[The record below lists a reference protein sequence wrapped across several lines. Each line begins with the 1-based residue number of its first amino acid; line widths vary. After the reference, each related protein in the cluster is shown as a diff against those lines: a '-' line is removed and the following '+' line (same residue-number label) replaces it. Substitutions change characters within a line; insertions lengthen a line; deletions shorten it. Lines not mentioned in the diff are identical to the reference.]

1 MNQIQDYLVR
11 RSIPLDL
18 ESGMDSPLYGA
29 GALDSMQLVDFI
41 MFVEDAYWLDY
52 GQRLLLANAAAFSAK
67 RSPYRTLGSFAEF
80 LEIQAQIQ
88 AQDGTPNH
96 A

>member
-1 MNQIQDYLVR
+1 L
-11 RSIPLDL
+11 
-18 ESGMDSPLYGA
+18 
-29 GALDSMQLVDFI
+29 I
-41 MFVEDAYWLDY
+41 MFVEDAYWADY
-52 GQRLLLANAAAFSAK
+52 GQRLLLENASAFSAK
-67 RSPYRTLGSFAEF
+67 RSTYRTLGSFAEF

>member
-1 MNQIQDYLVR
+1 
-11 RSIPLDL
+11 
-18 ESGMDSPLYGA
+18 
-29 GALDSMQLVDFI
+29 
-41 MFVEDAYWLDY
+41 MFVEDAYWVDY
-52 GQRLLLANAAAFSAK
+52 GQRLLLANAVAFSAK
-67 RSPYRTLGSFAEF
+67 RSPYRTLGSFLEF

>member
-1 MNQIQDYLVR
+1 
-11 RSIPLDL
+11 
-18 ESGMDSPLYGA
+18 
-29 GALDSMQLVDFI
+29 
-41 MFVEDAYWLDY
+41 MFVEDAYWADY
-52 GQRLLLANAAAFSAK
+52 GQRLLLANASAFSAK

>member
-1 MNQIQDYLVR
+1 
-11 RSIPLDL
+11 
-18 ESGMDSPLYGA
+18 
-29 GALDSMQLVDFI
+29 
-41 MFVEDAYWLDY
+41 
-52 GQRLLLANAAAFSAK
+52 
-67 RSPYRTLGSFAEF
+67 LGSFAEF

>member
-1 MNQIQDYLVR
+1 MNQIQEYLVR

-18 ESGMDSPLYGA
+18 GSGMDSPLYGA

-41 MFVEDAYWLDY
+41 MFVEDAYWADY

-88 AQDGTPNH
+88 TQNGTPNH